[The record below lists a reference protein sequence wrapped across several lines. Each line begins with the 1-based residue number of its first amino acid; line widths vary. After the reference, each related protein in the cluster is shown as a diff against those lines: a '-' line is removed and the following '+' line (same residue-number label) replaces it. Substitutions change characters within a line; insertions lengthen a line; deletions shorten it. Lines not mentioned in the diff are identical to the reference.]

1 MFLMNEHGASQVRLV
16 AGPAQQM
23 QETWVQCPG
32 RGDPLAQEVATMPV
46 FLPGKPYGQRSL
58 ADYSPW
64 GCEASGTTEPPQM
77 RVVSDL

>member
-1 MFLMNEHGASQVRLV
+1 MNEHGASQVRLV

-46 FLPGKPYGQRSL
+46 FLPGKPYGQKNL
-58 ADYSPW
+58 WWA
-64 GCEASGTTEPPQM
+64 
-77 RVVSDL
+77 RVLGVAKSWTQLRD